1 MFCWWQYRCSFQLE
15 KQWSY
20 EFFLRHWFPLYIKC
34 KEREIRGPFP
44 SQKLAAGALR
54 QESKGL
60 FDPLKSP
67 WRPDVKAVGC
77 NICHP
82 RLSRLLCLLWRRRG
96 PCSFSTVPCSQKEEI
111 RSFSKVCESYRSLA
125 LILYYCFKMILWMP
139 AHGILMASLMGICA
153 CRWEDKCPHVIW
165 KVTGW

>member
-1 MFCWWQYRCSFQLE
+1 MTIKLFISAWETVILWILSKALVPALYQMQRKRNQGAFSFPEICCQCSEARVQV
-15 KQWSY
+15 
-20 EFFLRHWFPLYIKC
+20 PLWPT
-34 KEREIRGPFP
+34 EV
-44 SQKLAAGALR
+44 S
-54 QESKGL
+54 
-60 FDPLKSP
+60 

-82 RLSRLLCLLWRRRG
+82 RLSKLLCLLWRRGG

-111 RSFSKVCESYRSLA
+111 LSFSKVCESYRSLA

-139 AHGILMASLMGICA
+139 AHSILMASLMAVSA
-153 CRWEDKCPHVIW
+153 CKWEDKCPHVIW